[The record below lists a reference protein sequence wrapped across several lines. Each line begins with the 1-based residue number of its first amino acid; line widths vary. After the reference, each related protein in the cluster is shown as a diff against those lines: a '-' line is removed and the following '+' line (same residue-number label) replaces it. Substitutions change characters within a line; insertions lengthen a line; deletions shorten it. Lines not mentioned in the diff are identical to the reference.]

1 MNTVTC
7 HASPD
12 RHRLAPVLAE
22 RGGPSA
28 PGPPPAGVAPA
39 APDLGWD
46 RRRASGTQ
54 TSAATAAGAAQQ
66 ASEPRQ
72 PRPARSATGTATAT
86 ATVAITPM
94 APLYSPV
101 IHPVRSG
108 KSRFT
113 RPGSSTLPA
122 ALANPSRVVPPNS
135 AATGPLERSRM
146 PATSTT
152 MLASSVRSMPKR
164 RPSRGANDDSA
175 PNASSGR
182 VVIRPAS
189 PWEMPVSPR
198 ISPTS
203 GPTEVIAARRLPASN
218 RIAAASSP
226 ARARDWNDGGRTLE
240 MVAAQPAVPRRQA
253 DGGQGGGVG
262 QQRQE
267 RVLEAGAEQ
276 GGGDEGGIGGG
287 AEAPGRAL
295 GLQVGDQRRMALDR
309 SAATLGHPLPQPG
322 AHLVVGERRGGHRQQ
337 LAVEA
342 DRGAGQALQ
351 VAFDGALADAG
362 GELAHGAA
370 DAAGDRAE
378 GGAEQGGLVLEVVV
392 DAALGDLGGAG
403 DLLGGGAGDAALADH
418 LDGGGDDPLAHRPVT
433 GSGRHLASGARAA

>member
-101 IHPVRSG
+101 IHPVRFG

-122 ALANPSRVVPPNS
+122 AIAIPSRAVPPNS
-135 AATGPLERSRM
+135 NASGPLERSRM
-146 PATSTT
+146 PTTSTT
-152 MLASSVRSMPKR
+152 MLASRVRSMPKR
-164 RPSRGANDDSA
+164 RASRGASDDSA
-175 PNASSGR
+175 
-182 VVIRPAS
+182 
-189 PWEMPVSPR
+189 
-198 ISPTS
+198 
-203 GPTEVIAARRLPASN
+203 
-218 RIAAASSP
+218 AAASRP
-226 ARARDWNDGGRTLE
+226 ARARDRNDGGGTLS
-240 MVAAQPAVPRRQA
+240 MVAVPRTPARPPRRLR
-253 DGGQGGGVG
+253 DPEGGQV
-262 QQRQE
+262 
-267 RVLEAGAEQ
+267 
-276 GGGDEGGIGGG
+276 
-287 AEAPGRAL
+287 
-295 GLQVGDQRRMALDR
+295 
-309 SAATLGHPLPQPG
+309 
-322 AHLVVGERRGGHRQQ
+322 RGGP
-337 LAVEA
+337 
-342 DRGAGQALQ
+342 GQ
-351 VAFDGALADAG
+351 
-362 GELAHGAA
+362 
-370 DAAGDRAE
+370 
-378 GGAEQGGLVLEVVV
+378 
-392 DAALGDLGGAG
+392 
-403 DLLGGGAGDAALADH
+403 
-418 LDGGGDDPLAHRPVT
+418 RP
-433 GSGRHLASGARAA
+433 